1 MNNRDKNIK
10 NELAYF
16 YAVIKNMDK
25 KDFIK
30 QSNINKHEISLD
42 EFLYDQFS
50 ITEDMDKHLEE
61 HNLLNWIESIENPK
75 LYEAVKNL
83 SIDEQVFLSYI
94 IKECRTQ
101 KELALE
107 YKVNQTSI
115 GNKLNKILRI
125 LRNNLL
131 NRWIFSPSAKF
142 AQKRPKKTLYI

>member
-1 MNNRDKNIK
+1 MNNRDKNVK

-30 QSNINKHEISLD
+30 QSKINKHEISLE

-75 LYEAVKNL
+75 
-83 SIDEQVFLSYI
+83 I
-94 IKECRTQ
+94 I
-101 KELALE
+101 
-107 YKVNQTSI
+107 
-115 GNKLNKILRI
+115 
-125 LRNNLL
+125 
-131 NRWIFSPSAKF
+131 
-142 AQKRPKKTLYI
+142 

>member
-1 MNNRDKNIK
+1 MNNRDKNVK

-61 HNLLNWIESIENPK
+61 QNLLNWIESIENPK

-83 SIDEQVFLSYI
+83 SIDDQAFLSYMVKEGLTQRELAQIYRIAQKNVNKRFRRI
-94 IKECRTQ
+94 IKTI
-101 KELALE
+101 KYFL
-107 YKVNQTSI
+107 K
-115 GNKLNKILRI
+115 
-125 LRNNLL
+125 
-131 NRWIFSPSAKF
+131 
-142 AQKRPKKTLYI
+142 

>member
-1 MNNRDKNIK
+1 MNNRDKNVK

-30 QSNINKHEISLD
+30 QSNMSKHEISLD

-61 HNLLNWIESIENPK
+61 QNLLNWIESIENPK

-83 SIDEQVFLSYI
+83 STDDQVFLSYI

-107 YKVNQTSI
+107 YRVNQTSI

-131 NRWIFSPSAKF
+131 NR
-142 AQKRPKKTLYI
+142 

>member
-1 MNNRDKNIK
+1 MNNRDKNVK

-61 HNLLNWIESIENPK
+61 QNLLNWIESIENPK

-83 SIDEQVFLSYI
+83 SIDDQAFLSYMVKEGLTQRELAQIYRIAQKNVNKRFRRI
-94 IKECRTQ
+94 IKTIKCFL
-101 KELALE
+101 K
-107 YKVNQTSI
+107 
-115 GNKLNKILRI
+115 
-125 LRNNLL
+125 
-131 NRWIFSPSAKF
+131 
-142 AQKRPKKTLYI
+142 

>member
-1 MNNRDKNIK
+1 MNNRDKNVK

-61 HNLLNWIESIENPK
+61 QNLLNWIESIENPK

-83 SIDEQVFLSYI
+83 SIDDQAFLCYMVKEGLTQRELAQIYRIAQKNVNKRFRRI
-94 IKECRTQ
+94 IKTIKCFL
-101 KELALE
+101 K
-107 YKVNQTSI
+107 
-115 GNKLNKILRI
+115 
-125 LRNNLL
+125 
-131 NRWIFSPSAKF
+131 
-142 AQKRPKKTLYI
+142 

>member
-1 MNNRDKNIK
+1 MNNRDKNVK

-30 QSNINKHEISLD
+30 QTKINKHEILLD

-61 HNLLNWIESIENPK
+61 QNLLNWIESIENPK

-83 SIDEQVFLSYI
+83 SIDDQAFLSYMVKEGLTQRELAQIYRIAQKNVNKRFRRI
-94 IKECRTQ
+94 IKTI
-101 KELALE
+101 KYFL
-107 YKVNQTSI
+107 K
-115 GNKLNKILRI
+115 
-125 LRNNLL
+125 
-131 NRWIFSPSAKF
+131 
-142 AQKRPKKTLYI
+142 

>member
-1 MNNRDKNIK
+1 MNNRDKNVK

-25 KDFIK
+25 KDLIK
-30 QSNINKHEISLD
+30 QSKINKYEISLD
-42 EFLYDQFS
+42 EFLYDRFS

-61 HNLLNWIESIENPK
+61 QNLLNWIESIENPK

-83 SIDEQVFLSYI
+83 SIDDQVFLSYI

-131 NRWIFSPSAKF
+131 NR
-142 AQKRPKKTLYI
+142 